1 MSGYVLGEC
10 ADLFDPATGEWKG
23 VLNRAGEEQLVGTGG
38 SIDLA
43 AMEAAAAA
51 STDAERREFLLAAG
65 AAEFRSP
72 ITVNTDFTLTS
83 DYANRRTDCTKG
95 SAQAVSWS
103 SGHGMADGDSGRL
116 MQVGAGAITITKD
129 GGFAGGELKLAT
141 GVASATTVN
150 DGDVLD
156 WEYDATGERLLIT
169 YRSAASAGGTLKST
183 PYSDGLGTQAFT
195 PGNTTEFTL
204 SSITIPANKIGANGW
219 VQFIG
224 SAERTAGVGSITLRI
239 RLGNATT
246 GTQVASPAAGSRV
259 TFEGLLASLNST
271 SSHRSG
277 APTSNTIGGTGVTV
291 TDTTASTADITFYL
305 TGQLATGTDTLT
317 RYYFKAIVHNPD
329 A

>member
-1 MSGYVLGEC
+1 MAVSINTAV
-10 ADLFDPATGEWKG
+10 
-23 VLNRAGEEQLVGTGG
+23 AGGGTGG
-38 SIDLA
+38 SGTVDITS
-43 AMEAAAAA
+43 M
-51 STDAERREFLLAAG
+51 TAAG
-65 AAEFRSP
+65 SAATAGEKTSFLESVNAAEYLAPRTESA
-72 ITVNTDFTLTS
+72 DFTLTATNH
-83 DYANRRTDCTKG
+83 ANRRTDCTKG
-95 SAQAVSWS
+95 TAQAVTWNT
-103 SGHGMADGDSGRL
+103 GHGMADGDSGRL

-129 GGFAGGELKLAT
+129 AGFTDGELKLAT

-183 PYSDGLGTQAFT
+183 PYSDGNGTQAFT

-219 VQFIG
+219 VQFIA
-224 SAERTAGVGSITLRI
+224 SAERTAGVGSITCRI
-239 RLGNATT
+239 RVGNATT

-259 TFEGLLASLNST
+259 TFEALMASLNST

-277 APTSNTIGGTGVTV
+277 APASNTIGGAGVTV